1 MKIILCFQGPQE
13 AKLGSKVDV
22 VFTFKNP
29 LLEELSNC
37 FLTVEGTRLR
47 RPITFTIPL
56 VYKAQLMKYKYI
68 DLRLRWFINMNWN
81 VYQNLVWNILQDQH
95 ILICRTFCNDNRTLW
110 SFFGRFFVW
119 MWQWAILQISLQAG
133 SGGLGQINGILKGV
147 NMTSFPTMHYS
158 SIYSSKCFNRLI
170 NLNIIAIYIFIP

>member
-1 MKIILCFQGPQE
+1 MLFKTVYITNILPLQIKNILCFQGPQE

-47 RPITFTIPL
+47 RPVTFTIPL

-68 DLRLRWFINMNWN
+68 DLRLRRFTNMNNCN
-81 VYQNLVWNILQDQH
+81 VYQNLV
-95 ILICRTFCNDNRTLW
+95 
-110 SFFGRFFVW
+110 
-119 MWQWAILQISLQAG
+119 
-133 SGGLGQINGILKGV
+133 
-147 NMTSFPTMHYS
+147 
-158 SIYSSKCFNRLI
+158 
-170 NLNIIAIYIFIP
+170 

>member
-1 MKIILCFQGPQE
+1 MTLKTVYKTNILLLKIKTILCFQGPQE
-13 AKLGSKVDV
+13 AKLGTKVDV

-47 RPITFTIPL
+47 RPVTFTIPL

-68 DLRLRWFINMNWN
+68 DLRLRRFTNMNWN

-110 SFFGRFFVW
+110 PFFGRFLFRC
-119 MWQWAILQISLQAG
+119 G
-133 SGGLGQINGILKGV
+133 SGLFYRSVYKQVQEGLVKLMG
-147 NMTSFPTMHYS
+147 F
-158 SIYSSKCFNRLI
+158 
-170 NLNIIAIYIFIP
+170 